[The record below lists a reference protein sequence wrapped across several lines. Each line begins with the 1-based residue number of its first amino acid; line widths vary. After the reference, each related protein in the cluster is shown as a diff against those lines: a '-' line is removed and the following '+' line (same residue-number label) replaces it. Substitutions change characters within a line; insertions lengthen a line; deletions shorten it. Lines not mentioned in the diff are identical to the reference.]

1 MDNNNADDW
10 EEQMLK
16 DMAKMFSE
24 MGMPIDIEILR
35 NMLSQVREQFQKLGI
50 DPEKLSNQDMKIDI
64 NGDSEEFRRTME
76 SMLNGSDG
84 LSELFRNMGVN
95 VQVNNPTPV
104 VDAELSQ
111 QEDIEEELTVDIYI
125 HEDRMYATVDLSRQ
139 LDIIESD
146 LEINLIDSG
155 RVFQLMKTTQ
165 LRPFKKF
172 DLPNSASQIVEWSL
186 NNGILEFED
195 FFYFD
200 NFSINSSGNCFC
212 KYIYN
217 FC

>member
-1 MDNNNADDW
+1 MDNNNTDDW

-16 DMAKMFSE
+16 NMAKMFSE

-84 LSELFRNMGVN
+84 LSDLFRNMGVN

-111 QEDIEEELTVDIYI
+111 QEDIEEELSVDIYV

-139 LDIIESD
+139 LDIIESE

-186 NNGILEFED
+186 NNGILD
-195 FFYFD
+195 VVFD
-200 NFSINSSGNCFC
+200 IRNNN
-212 KYIYN
+212 
-217 FC
+217 

>member
-84 LSELFRNMGVN
+84 LSDLFRNMGVN

-111 QEDIEEELTVDIYI
+111 QEDIEEELSVDIYV
-125 HEDRMYATVDLSRQ
+125 HEDRMYATVDLSRR
-139 LDIIESD
+139 LDIIESE

-186 NNGILEFED
+186 NNGILD
-195 FFYFD
+195 VVFD
-200 NFSINSSGNCFC
+200 IRNNN
-212 KYIYN
+212 
-217 FC
+217 

>member
-1 MDNNNADDW
+1 MDNNNSDDW
-10 EEQMLK
+10 EEQILK

-24 MGMPIDIEILR
+24 MGMPIDIGILR

-76 SMLNGSDG
+76 SILNGSDG
-84 LSELFRNMGVN
+84 FSELFRNMGVN
-95 VQVNNPTPV
+95 VQVNNPVPV

-111 QEDIEEELTVDIYI
+111 EEDIEGDLSVDINV
-125 HEDRMYATVDLSRQ
+125 HGDRMYATVDLSRQ
-139 LDIIESD
+139 LDIIESE

-172 DLPNSASQIVEWSL
+172 DLPNPASQIAEWSL
-186 NNGILEFED
+186 NNGILD
-195 FFYFD
+195 VVFD
-200 NFSINSSGNCFC
+200 IRNNN
-212 KYIYN
+212 
-217 FC
+217 

>member
-1 MDNNNADDW
+1 MDEKNRDDW

-16 DMAKMFSE
+16 EMAKMFSE
-24 MGMPIDIEILR
+24 MGMPMDIEILR
-35 NMLSQVREQFQKLGI
+35 NMLSQVRDQFQKMGI

-64 NGDSEEFRRTME
+64 NGDSDEFRKTME

-186 NNGILEFED
+186 NNGILD
-195 FFYFD
+195 VVFD
-200 NFSINSSGNCFC
+200 IRNNN
-212 KYIYN
+212 
-217 FC
+217 

>member
-186 NNGILEFED
+186 NNGILD
-195 FFYFD
+195 VVFD
-200 NFSINSSGNCFC
+200 IRNNN
-212 KYIYN
+212 
-217 FC
+217 